1 VTDIDNITASQRIL
15 AHLHEGRLVQGTWH
29 DEKDGREFACLLG
42 AISPHIESL
51 RHCPASVMPHWLSQL
66 TVSLFDGQDM
76 AAAMTWAGRFAE
88 QMQRWHVLGDSSWS
102 RVWES
107 FCLECVADARRS
119 ARAAAAAADAARAA
133 AAESAARAAAKAYA
147 TAAGYA
153 TAAVYAT
160 AVYAAD
166 AADDA
171 SAAAAADAD
180 AVADAA
186 RQACWTRLA
195 TALCDLIDAELKAA
209 LAAKDT
215 P

>member
-1 VTDIDNITASQRIL
+1 MTDITNIEASQRIL
-15 AHLHEGRLVQGTWH
+15 AHLHEGRLVQGSWH
-29 DEKDGREFACLLG
+29 TEKGGREFACLLG
-42 AISPHIESL
+42 AISPHIESP
-51 RHCPASVMPHWLSQL
+51 RHCPASVMPHWLSQF

-119 ARAAAAAADAARAA
+119 ARAAEAAAAAAAADAADAARAA
-133 AAESAARAAAKAYA
+133 AESAARSAAKA
-147 TAAGYA
+147 AAA
-153 TAAVYAT
+153 AADDAVAVYAA

-171 SAAAAADAD
+171 SAAAADDD

-186 RQACWTRLA
+186 RQACWTRMA
-195 TALCDLIDAELKAA
+195 TALCDLIDAELEAVK
-209 LAAKDT
+209 
-215 P
+215 